1 MHEHGMTEGVGK
13 LIPGLGGKHR
23 PVTGYGKRSSSCD
36 VVFVLCQKRRSCTD
50 APPMPWGCRGVEF
63 RGGLEG
69 DVGYTTHSR
78 VPWTAEQEARLDG

>member
-1 MHEHGMTEGVGK
+1 MTEGVGK

-23 PVTGYGKRSSSCD
+23 PVTGYGKCCKLPVRR
-36 VVFVLCQKRRSCTD
+36 LRALPKRRSCTD